1 MRARPLTPDALV
13 AELAERVAA
22 LPPAGP
28 ATRVLIDGAPPS
40 DPAGWAQALVGPL
53 QVRGRP
59 VLRASAEDFLRPA
72 SLRLE
77 RGRTDPNAYYSDR
90 LDLAA
95 LRRELLVPL
104 GPGGSGR
111 VLPRWWDA
119 IVDRS
124 ARAEYVTPP
133 DGMVLLLEGTLL
145 LGLGLPAELT
155 MHLHLS
161 ARALERATPPEQAW
175 TLQAYRR
182 YALEV
187 DPEAVAEVVLR
198 VDHPDRPA
206 LLTR

>member
-22 LPPAGP
+22 LPPAGR

-77 RGRTDPNAYYSDR
+77 RGRTDPDAYYSDR

-95 LRRELLVPL
+95 LWRELLAPL
-104 GPGGSGR
+104 GPGGSGQ

-119 IVDRS
+119 TVDRS
-124 ARAEYVTPP
+124 VRAEYLTPP
-133 DGMVLLLEGTLL
+133 DGTVLLLDGTLL

-155 MHLHLS
+155 VHLHLS
-161 ARALERATPPEQAW
+161 ARALQRAIPPEQAW
-175 TLQAYRR
+175 TLPAYRR
-182 YALEV
+182 YTQEV
-187 DPEAVAEVVLR
+187 EPEAVAEVVLR

>member
-77 RGRTDPNAYYSDR
+77 RGRTDPNAYYSTGWTSQHCDGNCLSRWGRADR
-90 LDLAA
+90 
-95 LRRELLVPL
+95 
-104 GPGGSGR
+104 GGYCRAGGT
-111 VLPRWWDA
+111 
-119 IVDRS
+119 RS
-124 ARAEYVTPP
+124 
-133 DGMVLLLEGTLL
+133 
-145 LGLGLPAELT
+145 
-155 MHLHLS
+155 
-161 ARALERATPPEQAW
+161 W
-175 TLQAYRR
+175 TAPH
-182 YALEV
+182 E
-187 DPEAVAEVVLR
+187 PS
-198 VDHPDRPA
+198 
-206 LLTR
+206 T

>member
-1 MRARPLTPDALV
+1 MDVRPLTPDALV

-22 LPPAGP
+22 LPLAGH
-28 ATRVLIDGAPPS
+28 ATRVLVNGAPPS
-40 DPAGWAQALVGPL
+40 DPAGWAQALVEPL
-53 QVRGRP
+53 QVRGRQ

-77 RGRTDPNAYYSDR
+77 RGRTDPDAFYSDR

-95 LRRELLVPL
+95 LRRELLAPL

-124 ARAEYVTPP
+124 ARADYLTPP
-133 DGMVLLLEGTLL
+133 DGTVLLMDGTLL

-161 ARALERATPPEQAW
+161 VRALQRGTPLEQAW
-175 TLQAYRR
+175 TLPAYRR
-182 YALEV
+182 YAQEV

-206 LLTR
+206 LLVR